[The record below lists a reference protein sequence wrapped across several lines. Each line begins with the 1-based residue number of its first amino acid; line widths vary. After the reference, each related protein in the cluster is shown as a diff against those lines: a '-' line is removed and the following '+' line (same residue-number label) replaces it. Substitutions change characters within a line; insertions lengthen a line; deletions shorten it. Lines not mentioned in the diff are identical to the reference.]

1 MTKCALGSSTAELGR
16 ARGGRPNACLGFR
29 KCTVGTPAKRFISLP
44 LLQQGIA
51 AAAQKLAGP
60 GGEELTKRA
69 VAAATALRH
78 DSAWCCRNCANA
90 AKASFPGLFAALQ
103 AQEAK
108 DAKERGGEDA
118 KEPEGGAA
126 GVEQVAKGAMAAVW
140 RRRREAWRPDAN
152 LGLLA
157 VILQLSPSGAVE
169 PEERPEHPLLR
180 FLTPRDICRMGCCRA
195 GMALWTACKAHAL
208 RQRNLMDADP

>member
-16 ARGGRPNACLGFR
+16 ARGGLANQCLGFR

-60 GGEELTKRA
+60 GEEELTKRA

-90 AKASFPGLFAALQ
+90 AKASFPTY
-103 AQEAK
+103 
-108 DAKERGGEDA
+108 
-118 KEPEGGAA
+118 
-126 GVEQVAKGAMAAVW
+126 GV
-140 RRRREAWRPDAN
+140 RAN
-152 LGLLA
+152 
-157 VILQLSPSGAVE
+157 
-169 PEERPEHPLLR
+169 PL
-180 FLTPRDICRMGCCRA
+180 
-195 GMALWTACKAHAL
+195 H
-208 RQRNLMDADP
+208 NLI